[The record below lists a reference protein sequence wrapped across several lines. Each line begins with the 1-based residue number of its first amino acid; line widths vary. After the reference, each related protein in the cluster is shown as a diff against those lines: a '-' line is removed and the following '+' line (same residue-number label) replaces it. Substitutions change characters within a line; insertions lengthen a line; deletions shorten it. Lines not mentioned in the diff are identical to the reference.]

1 MVIKSEFSKQLLLER
16 ERFENPPD
24 HTVKATG
31 VGIARFII
39 RCNNNA
45 DEVLNLAKR
54 VLVIVNY
61 NSELVWPSFE
71 LWKKILPDI
80 FINHCAKELTEE
92 EVKNQQIYWDSLS
105 YEQKIEEAK
114 KDKAWTLSNWLAW
127 LEPDCREWFWWNAHK
142 FDGEIE
148 NTHFLIEVT
157 ALDDPFSSGAL
168 KWLFRA
174 CGAIDVVC
182 TDDL

>member
-1 MVIKSEFSKQLLLER
+1 MVINSEFSKQLLLER

-71 LWKKILPDI
+71 EWSKILPNK
-80 FINHCAKELTEE
+80 FVNNCAPELSKSESEKEINYRRSLPWEKQVSLE
-92 EVKNQQIYWDSLS
+92 KNKKWSLG
-105 YEQKIEEAK
+105 
-114 KDKAWTLSNWLAW
+114 NWLVW
-127 LEPDCREWFWWNAHK
+127 LEPETREWFWWNAHK

-157 ALDDPFSSGAL
+157 ALDDPFTSGAL
-168 KWLFRA
+168 KWLFKA
-174 CGAIDVVC
+174 CGAIDVIS